1 MLFLTTLNG
10 CVQGIALLGP
20 AFSYSK
26 SGNLLQAG
34 LSYGSNMA
42 VKKIRDKSSTRNT
55 ENTYDN
61 STADNNDLLDL
72 FKIKIEN
79 SSGVK
84 NLANQ

>member
-1 MLFLTTLNG
+1 
-10 CVQGIALLGP
+10 
-20 AFSYSK
+20 
-26 SGNLLQAG
+26 
-34 LSYGSNMA
+34 MA

-61 STADNNDLLDL
+61 STADNKDLLDL